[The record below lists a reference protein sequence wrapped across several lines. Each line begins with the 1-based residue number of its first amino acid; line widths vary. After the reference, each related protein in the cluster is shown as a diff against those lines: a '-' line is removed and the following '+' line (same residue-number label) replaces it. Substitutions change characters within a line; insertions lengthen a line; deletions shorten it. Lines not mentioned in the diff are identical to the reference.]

1 MMKRQTGIR
10 LSAGDRI
17 YYTAAYLTVVLV
29 GLVTLYPLYF
39 VIIASISDP
48 GAVAAGQVYLVPRN
62 FMLIAY
68 ERIFQYR
75 LIWTSYLNS
84 VYYTVLGTAI
94 NVTLTMVAA
103 FVLSRRRLVGA
114 RVITWMMLFTMY
126 FGGGIVPA
134 YLNLRSLK
142 LLNTVW
148 AIVLPGAIS
157 TYNLIVARTFMRS
170 SIPYELQEAA
180 MIDGASHIKFF
191 IKVVLLLSAP
201 IIGVLTMYYAVGH
214 WNSSMNALLYLR
226 RREQGP
232 LQMVLREILVQ
243 NQYTTADVEATDPET
258 MLYLEK
264 LREGMKYSLIVVA
277 SLPML
282 VLYPFLQKFFV
293 KGIMLGSI
301 KG

>member
-1 MMKRQTGIR
+1 MKTSRKIR
-10 LSAGDRI
+10 LSTGDKV
-17 YYTAAYLTVVLV
+17 YFTVAYAAVALV
-29 GLVTLYPLYF
+29 GLITLYPLYF

-48 GAVAAGQVYLVPRN
+48 TAVAAGQVYLVPRN
-62 FMLIAY
+62 FMVIAY

-75 LIWTSYLNS
+75 LIRTSYLNS
-84 VYYTVLGTAI
+84 VCYTVLGTAI
-94 NVTLTMVAA
+94 NVSLTLVAA
-103 FVLSRRRLVGA
+103 FVLSRRKLVGG

-126 FGGGIVPA
+126 FSGGIIPA

-170 SIPYELQEAA
+170 SIPYELQAAA

-191 IKVVLLLSAP
+191 LRVVLPLSAP
-201 IIGVLTMYYAVGH
+201 IVGVLTMYYAVGH
-214 WNSSMNALLYLR
+214 WNSYMNALLYLR
-226 RREQGP
+226 KREQYP

-243 NQYTTADVEATDPET
+243 NQYTTADVEATDPEA
-258 MLYLEK
+258 MIYLEK

-282 VLYPFLQKFFV
+282 ALYPFLQKFFV